1 MHTSSKVE
9 IPGLDVLSYA
19 GYITV
24 DEEYDRNL
32 FFWFFPSTEV
42 CFLVFI
48 WYGIERYFFC
58 RQNYMSSNKKKCGI
72 LHHDIRVADRIPH
85 LLRQGVKP
93 QRICVHSSSST
104 FSSLF
109 EE

>member
-1 MHTSSKVE
+1 MSNYPFKIVLFNLLFHVCIPVHTSSKVE

-48 WYGIERYFFC
+48 WYGIERYF
-58 RQNYMSSNKKKCGI
+58 S
-72 LHHDIRVADRIPH
+72 VDRITCH
-85 LLRQGVKP
+85 QI
-93 QRICVHSSSST
+93 RISVGYSIMI
-104 FSSLF
+104 L
-109 EE
+109 E